1 MKESV
6 QMFWDA
12 ISGSDRA
19 AIAEA
24 GTTRHYASGAV
35 LFFDNEAPTHVVVVL
50 DGEVKLTKVSFEG
63 REVILE
69 LRKSGELI
77 GELGPIDGE
86 PRSATATAIRD
97 TTIISVPS
105 NRFLQLLNDRGSIA
119 VGVLGVIA
127 EKLRQASDRRVAAD
141 TTSSLSRL
149 CDRLVELSGA
159 IEPNADGTID
169 FRSPLTQQ
177 ELAEWIGVSRDAIVL
192 ALRDLRDLG
201 LIETGRR
208 TIRVLDLEGLKGIAK
223 TPR

>member
-1 MKESV
+1 
-6 QMFWDA
+6 MFWEA
-12 ISGSDRA
+12 LSPSDRE
-19 AIAEA
+19 AITEA
-24 GTTRHYASGAV
+24 GTTRRYPAGAV

-50 DGEVKLTKVSFEG
+50 EGEVKLTKVSFEG

-77 GELGPIDGE
+77 GELGPIDDE
-86 PRSATATAIRD
+86 PRSATVTAIRD
-97 TTIISVPS
+97 TEVILIPS

-119 VGVLGVIA
+119 VGVLAVIA
-127 EKLRQASDRRVAAD
+127 RKLRQASDRRVAAH
-141 TTSSLSRL
+141 TTGSLSRL
-149 CDRLVELSGA
+149 CDRLVELA
-159 IEPNADGTID
+159 ATVDPNPDGTID

-208 TIRVLDLEGLKGIAK
+208 TIRVLDLDGLKTIIN